1 MSRLKALKGRIEAV
15 TATELTSDISNALNL
30 MSKGFELV
38 ENNTA
43 LEHKEGGYIK
53 ISKRVQNY
61 LTK

>member
-1 MSRLKALKGRIEAV
+1 MSRLKAIKGRIEAI
-15 TATELTSDISNALNL
+15 TITELTSDISNALDL
-30 MSKGFELV
+30 IRKGFELV

-43 LEHKEGGYIK
+43 LEHKEGGYIQ